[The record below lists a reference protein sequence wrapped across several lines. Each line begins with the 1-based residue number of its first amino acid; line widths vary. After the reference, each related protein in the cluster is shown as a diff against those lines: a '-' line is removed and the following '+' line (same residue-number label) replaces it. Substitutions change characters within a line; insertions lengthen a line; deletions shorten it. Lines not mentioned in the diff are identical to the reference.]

1 MLIPVVMTASISR
14 LKEKAYT
21 SSFKTLQKNGIATK
35 TGHKLQ
41 ALPAKQAVYEVLLKK
56 WENWDDKNVIQ

>member
-1 MLIPVVMTASISR
+1 MPVVMTASISR

-21 SSFKTLQKNGIATK
+21 SSFKTVQKNDFATK

-41 ALPAKQAVYEVLLKK
+41 TLPVKLAVHEVLLKK
-56 WENWDDKNVIQ
+56 MRKLRRL